1 MNFPLPEE
9 ENFKITDNYY
19 LAIKQVSEDFIK
31 YITNFKIY
39 SNEYI
44 RKISAIN
51 EKFNVKNM
59 AKIYKEMGYD
69 KINMD
74 HLMLLSSIIP
84 SIIEQ
89 QIINFDFF
97 INGIDKKIEKF
108 KKIYNEKSSNYLL
121 QYNKYKEIRN
131 ELCKKY
137 PEIEKLKINYI
148 NNISLVEEMIHNFY
162 IKKNFNKKRLNS
174 TPIPELKENKKE
186 QINNNITLV
195 TLEEQINTNIQKVKK
210 IEDDYKLNTAILKSI
225 EDNYIKIA
233 NDTKINIRKILCET
247 LNGFKDLLL
256 DCMVYLKNCY
266 KLPLSEI
273 DTYMIEIV
281 NLDESDNFNN
291 IIISSYTSGKKF
303 QMAVPQKYTLKFFK
317 KNKKNNNNEDE
328 EIIKLKRCNSTSL
341 IKEEGFQETDF
352 LREQE
357 IFLTI
362 KKMMENF
369 ELLDN
374 NGIDLKIEEE
384 KLRCKFLTLKI
395 LTFTPIS
402 KLYSDK
408 IPPITDEEVNEL
420 ERMVDE
426 KINRIIFIQKL
437 SQFRNRG
444 IFQIP
449 EREFKILSKL
459 FNKIIINIDKN
470 IDYECM
476 INIIILSQT
485 YYMIKEGKKEYLQKE
500 IMDNDIFK
508 TKNFWETYVNF
519 SIMKEISVCPI
530 GDNVEDKDIESR
542 YSNIVF
548 SQLVPITNNMI
559 DFGLDINI
567 IENIILPLIEK
578 YHIDKDLAETVIT
591 LINDK
596 KNEKEEKN
604 KNEIIIN
611 DDIINE
617 K

>member
-1 MNFPLPEE
+1 
-9 ENFKITDNYY
+9 
-19 LAIKQVSEDFIK
+19 
-31 YITNFKIY
+31 
-39 SNEYI
+39 
-44 RKISAIN
+44 
-51 EKFNVKNM
+51 
-59 AKIYKEMGYD
+59 
-69 KINMD
+69 
-74 HLMLLSSIIP
+74 
-84 SIIEQ
+84 
-89 QIINFDFF
+89 
-97 INGIDKKIEKF
+97 
-108 KKIYNEKSSNYLL
+108 
-121 QYNKYKEIRN
+121 
-131 ELCKKY
+131 
-137 PEIEKLKINYI
+137 
-148 NNISLVEEMIHNFY
+148 
-162 IKKNFNKKRLNS
+162 
-174 TPIPELKENKKE
+174 
-186 QINNNITLV
+186 
-195 TLEEQINTNIQKVKK
+195 
-210 IEDDYKLNTAILKSI
+210 
-225 EDNYIKIA
+225 
-233 NDTKINIRKILCET
+233 
-247 LNGFKDLLL
+247 
-256 DCMVYLKNCY
+256 
-266 KLPLSEI
+266 
-273 DTYMIEIV
+273 
-281 NLDESDNFNN
+281 
-291 IIISSYTSGKKF
+291 
-303 QMAVPQKYTLKFFK
+303 
-317 KNKKNNNNEDE
+317 
-328 EIIKLKRCNSTSL
+328 
-341 IKEEGFQETDF
+341 
-352 LREQE
+352 
-357 IFLTI
+357 
-362 KKMMENF
+362 MMENF

-578 YHIDKDLAETVIT
+578 YHIDKDLAGTVIS

-596 KNEKEEKN
+596 KNEIKEKD

-611 DDIINE
+611 NDIINE